1 MTCCKNYCNI
11 PVRLLT
17 LLHHLLIESSW
28 LVCLVFMIHLHVHL
42 VTRRGDC
49 YPYFALEVLDLQSL
63 DDRRE
68 SLCLKFAKKCL
79 QVKKFQS
86 MFPKRRQ
93 VHSMK
98 KRKNEKFVMRRSLTG
113 RHQNSAIP
121 YMQRLLNRVEAEK
134 SQICKQIDNFLPVN
148 SRLYK
153 SLSLR

>member
-1 MTCCKNYCNI
+1 MRGEILNPFVISDSCICYSATH
-11 PVRLLT
+11 T
-17 LLHHLLIESSW
+17 LHTHTHAFILFQRCRCILK
-28 LVCLVFMIHLHVHL
+28 VC
-42 VTRRGDC
+42 
-49 YPYFALEVLDLQSL
+49 LDLQSL